1 MRDEDAPR
9 VVEGQPLVR
18 ERVSED
24 ADLVGQANVD
34 QEESLRGL
42 DRGGSECR
50 FPAVQRYV

>member
-1 MRDEDAPR
+1 MTRTPRASSRDT
-9 VVEGQPLVR
+9 LVR

-24 ADLVGQANVD
+24 ADLVGQAHVD

-50 FPAVQRYV
+50 FPPV